1 MATLLSSPLAPAPK
15 FDLFQQPSSP
25 KCCANDDLPADF
37 DKSFGSSM
45 SISDSLDGHAS
56 QGFTALS
63 LPPQPFLFGAGSLG
77 LAQSLASA
85 NKDQLHHQ
93 PFLHNV
99 YTEPSKQQQQQHP
112 SFRPSP
118 RPSNTLGAAMGTTL
132 NARSPGLAAKMSS
145 PRDMDISPAPVAP
158 LLSHIRPSP
167 SDALP
172 KLMDNIHVGAS
183 STAASTHDRLH
194 PVLGGSSRA
203 RPAAT
208 ERKSSLQLAHT
219 MSSRLFGA
227 EIALNSQRIFARDR
241 ELLSSPDKEPP
252 PKRRPNSLPTR
263 QSEAN
268 ERISQLSS
276 ALMGV
281 ASAKPRPALS
291 ATFADRDPSFAAAA
305 AASSSSRPSSSLAVR
320 NRLSD
325 SGLMPGARSSKRSSR
340 TASAASFF
348 EDVENELGARQTLS
362 QDRQKPHDDLWQRHS
377 LVSEPGQE
385 DDEDDINPSP
395 SPSMN
400 SISGAMADYFYD
412 PLSPEKLA
420 SRLGMASEAPSL
432 LAAMSSTAAS
442 PGVSSPPASS
452 PCTRMPPP
460 KRTTSLGTRA
470 FERANTVAVVPRAVS
485 GASSS
490 SGVGALRTSL
500 GKRAN
505 PYVKRP
511 SLTNDQPAIK
521 SAYPVLGVS
530 GQTSRVV
537 RPTAPAPR
545 RCFSAFDQSSVLGG
559 AAASAPTSKL
569 GVNSY
574 SSSVD
579 SPVSPDRRRPQ
590 LSGHGEVTDANGSP
604 IAPGTRARARPGC
617 LRRGS
622 KDDTSPLAYGTGMKR
637 SGSRGNDT
645 MMDDLALADP
655 AYTNSP
661 ASAESLPGF
670 GASEKEGKVLPCFN
684 VKDDGLMRITPH
696 TMTDLL
702 AGKYTNAIMSFQV
715 VDCRFGY
722 EYEGGHIPGAI
733 NLSTVDRVVG
743 HFLKPGQG
751 RHANGEPLPLRSQ
764 SGKADK
770 FGNRRKHV
778 LVFHCEFSCKRAPT
792 MALALRQADR
802 ALAHD
807 YPNCHFPEIYILQG
821 GYCNFFQ
828 TYANLCEPQ
837 QYVCMD
843 DPRFLAK
850 RSTELN
856 GFRKQFSRHRS
867 FTYGEGKRQSLGQNL
882 ASRGAAR
889 QSIKEEEDPSSF
901 MEESPCPG
909 GASKLAPRLLAAEAQ
924 HGQSSVNGVTAEEA
938 TGSSAAAAAAAAAA
952 GDTSFG
958 SVGDSSFEDGIGDS
972 PCAAAG
978 SRKPVMILQPRMGS
992 LGVARRPLLRA
1003 GTTGNIL
1010 PRYMS

>member
-1 MATLLSSPLAPAPK
+1 MMAALLSSPPAPAQR
-15 FDLFQQPSSP
+15 FDLFEQPSSP
-25 KCCANDDLPADF
+25 KNYQQDDLPADF

-45 SISDSLDGHAS
+45 SISDSFDGHTS
-56 QGFTALS
+56 QPFPALT
-63 LPPQPFLFGAGSLG
+63 LPSQPFLLSGSLG

-85 NKDQLHHQ
+85 NHQRSLFHHAS
-93 PFLHNV
+93 
-99 YTEPSKQQQQQHP
+99 TEPSKSQQQP
-112 SFRPSP
+112 SRPSP
-118 RPSNTLGAAMGTTL
+118 RTANSLGAAMGTTL

-145 PRDMDISPAPVAP
+145 PKDMDISPAPAAHIA
-158 LLSHIRPSP
+158 HIRPSP
-167 SDALP
+167 SESLP

-183 STAASTHDRLH
+183 APAASINDRLH
-194 PVLGGSSRA
+194 PVLGGSSRP
-203 RPAAT
+203 RPPAG
-208 ERKSSLQLAHT
+208 ERKSSLQLAHS

-227 EIALNSQRIFARDR
+227 EIAFNSQRIFARDQ

-268 ERISQLSS
+268 ERISQLSN
-276 ALMGV
+276 ALLGV
-281 ASAKPRPALS
+281 VPAKPRPALS
-291 ATFADRDPSFAAAA
+291 ATFNNSRDASFGAATAS
-305 AASSSSRPSSSLAVR
+305 AASSSRPGSSFAVR

-325 SGLMPGARSSKRSSR
+325 SGLPLGKGSSKRSSR
-340 TASAASFF
+340 AGSAESFF
-348 EDVENELGARQTLS
+348 DDVEDELGARQTFLQEES
-362 QDRQKPHDDLWQRHS
+362 KSTDSLWRC
-377 LVSEPGQE
+377 PGLADEAQPE
-385 DDEDDINPSP
+385 DEEGEDINPSP
-395 SPSMN
+395 SPSMT
-400 SISGAMADYFYD
+400 SVSGAMANYFFD

-420 SRLGMASEAPSL
+420 SRLGMAPVEGPNL

-442 PGVSSPPASS
+442 PSVSSPPASS

-470 FERANTVAVVPRAVS
+470 FQRANTMAAVPRAASSTVAS
-485 GASSS
+485 SSASSS
-490 SGVGALRTSL
+490 SGVGALRTTL

-511 SLTNDQPAIK
+511 SLTNDNPAIK

-530 GQTSRVV
+530 GQTNRVV

-545 RCFSAFDQSSVLGG
+545 RCFSAFDHSSVLGG
-559 AAASAPTSKL
+559 AASSKL
-569 GVNSY
+569 GAGV
-574 SSSVD
+574 VD
-579 SPVSPDRRRPQ
+579 SPVSPDRRRTQ
-590 LSGHGEVTDANGSP
+590 LSSCSEVTDANGSP
-604 IAPGTRARARPGC
+604 IAPGMRARTRPNY
-617 LRRGS
+617 LRRAS
-622 KDDTSPLAYGTGMKR
+622 KDDSSPLAYGTGMKR
-637 SGSRGNDT
+637 SGSRGSDA
-645 MMDDLALADP
+645 MVDDMALGDP
-655 AYTNSP
+655 SYVSSP

-684 VKDDGLMRITPH
+684 VKEDGLMRITPQ

-702 AGKYTNAIMSFQV
+702 AGKFTNAIMDFQV

-733 NLSTVDRVVG
+733 NLSTVEKVVG
-743 HFLKPGQG
+743 HFLTPGQG
-751 RHANGEPLPLRSQ
+751 RHAGQPLPPRSQ

-837 QYVCMD
+837 QYICMD

-867 FTYGEGKRQSLGQNL
+867 FTYGEEKRQSLHHG
-882 ASRGAAR
+882 SRGGGVPTR
-889 QSIKEEEDPSSF
+889 QSIQEEEDASSH

-909 GASKLAPRLLAAEAQ
+909 QSRVAPSKLSCTELAVEAQ
-924 HGQSSVNGVTAEEA
+924 GG
-938 TGSSAAAAAAAAAA
+938 A

-978 SRKPVMILQPRMGS
+978 SRKPTMILQPKLGS
-992 LGVARRPLLRA
+992 ALGRRPLLRA

-1010 PRYMS
+1010 PRFLS